1 MKTTYTLTSDYLERL
16 SAQLI
21 DSVSDA
27 IISTNE
33 AFAIQTWNRAAEK
46 IYGRS
51 SHEVQGMDA
60 GEVFRYEFLNDSS
73 EIARQQ
79 LAETGEW
86 KGIVVYT
93 RDDGEKVFLSVSASK
108 LENEAG
114 ENIGFIAIN
123 RDITEI
129 YRMKAHLENEQRLV
143 LALEGAGDG
152 VWEYNFQNNEVY
164 YSPSYKKMLGFSDNE
179 FDNDSQEWRSRI
191 HPADLHLVREVET
204 RYDRHEIQSH
214 SIEYRIRHK
223 SGKYIWV
230 LDRGMLIDKSE
241 DGKPLRVIGTQTNI
255 DQRKKAEQK
264 VKSFLESAPD
274 AMVIA
279 RENGIIELINTQA
292 ENLFGYRREEMI
304 GQPIEMLISGGLV
317 ERHMAHRKSFIEN
330 PHVRSMGRGAD
341 LFARR
346 KDGAEIP
353 VEISLSPIQSEDGLM
368 ISAAIRDVTERKK
381 TEQEL
386 LKVQQRL
393 TSFMRNTPTMNWII
407 DEHNCFRFFN
417 ESYKQSFRLN
427 DGDIGR
433 SIYDIFPPAICD
445 EFSKNNWRVWNS
457 GVALETVEEG
467 IGPDGDRQIYQIFKF
482 PLDPEDGIRLLGGV
496 ALDITDKIANQQEL
510 RLSND
515 RYHFASKA
523 TSDAIWDWDLQTDM
537 IYRGESF
544 TSLFGY
550 SVAAVS
556 HQFELSRIHP
566 ADRGRVDAT
575 LRLAL
580 EGNETRWQDEYL
592 YQTADGIYKTILD
605 KGFIIR
611 DGSGTAIRMIG
622 AMQDITEQRRL
633 QDQLVKEEER
643 KKKEVLQAIIH
654 AQERERHEISHE
666 LHDNVSQ
673 ILTTCKLLL
682 EAAAQQG
689 SNEYIGQTQENL
701 QKAIDE
707 MRNLSHRLNPA
718 SLKFIG
724 LLGSVND
731 LRSKINSTGTI
742 QITFH
747 SDDFDTSLVNDEL
760 QLALFRIVQEQ
771 LNNILKH
778 AQARNV
784 VIDLSTNDSR
794 IRLIIIDDGKGY
806 DLKAKKPGL
815 GLRNIFNRAEFHKGT
830 AQIFTEPGKGF
841 KLQVQIPL

>member
-1 MKTTYTLTSDYLERL
+1 MKATYNLTTGYLERL

-33 AFAIQTWNRAAEK
+33 AFVIQTWNKAAEK
-46 IYGRS
+46 ICGQSY
-51 SHEVQGMDA
+51 HEVHGKDA
-60 GEVFRYEFLNDSS
+60 REVLRYEFLNDSRDS
-73 EIARQQ
+73 ARQQ
-79 LAETGEW
+79 LAQTGEW

-93 RDDGEKVFLSVSASK
+93 RYDGEKVFLNVSSSR
-108 LENEAG
+108 LENDAG
-114 ENIGFIAIN
+114 ESIGYIAIN

-129 YRMKAHLENEQRLV
+129 YRMKAQLENDQRLA

-152 VWEYNFQNNEVY
+152 VWEYNFQNSEVY
-164 YSPSYKKMLGFSDNE
+164 YSPSYKKMLGFTDNE
-179 FDNDSQEWRSRI
+179 FASDSHEWRSRI
-191 HPADLHLVREVET
+191 HPSDIHIVKKVEDS
-204 RYDRHEIQSH
+204 YDRQEIQSH
-214 SIEYRIRHK
+214 SIEYRILHK

-255 DQRKKAEQK
+255 DERKKAEQK

-279 RENGIIELINTQA
+279 NENGIIELTNTQA
-292 ENLFGYRREEMI
+292 ENLFGYTRQEMT
-304 GQPIEMLISGGLV
+304 GQPIEMLISGGLT
-317 ERHMAHRKSFIEN
+317 ERHASHRKLFIQN
-330 PHVRSMGRGAD
+330 PGRRSMGKGAD

-346 KDGAEIP
+346 KDGAQIP
-353 VEISLSPIQSEDGLM
+353 VEISLSPVHSEDGLM
-368 ISAAIRDVTERKK
+368 ISAAIRDVTERRR

-386 LKVQQRL
+386 MKAQQQL
-393 TSFMRNTPTMNWII
+393 TSFMHNTPTLNWII

-417 ESYKQSFRLN
+417 ESYKRSFRLN
-427 DGDIGR
+427 DSDIGR
-433 SIYDIFPPAICD
+433 SIYEIFPAAICD
-445 EFSKNNWRVWNS
+445 EFSSNNWRVWNS
-457 GVALETVEEG
+457 GAALETVEEG
-467 IGPDGDRQIYQIFKF
+467 VGPDGERQIYQIFKF
-482 PLDPEDGIRLLGGV
+482 PLEPEDGVRLLGGV

-515 RYHFASKA
+515 RYHYASKA
-523 TSDAIWDWDLQTDM
+523 TSDAIWDWDLQTDL
-537 IYRGESF
+537 IYRAESF
-544 TSLFGY
+544 TALFGY
-550 SVAAVS
+550 SVTAVS

-566 ADRGRVDAT
+566 ADRGRVDST
-575 LRLAL
+575 LRHAL
-580 EGNETRWQDEYL
+580 EANETRWHDEYL
-592 YQTADGIYKTILD
+592 YQSADGSYKTILD

-611 DGSGTAIRMIG
+611 DESGKAIRMIG
-622 AMQDITEQRRL
+622 AMQDMTEQRRL

-682 EAAAQQG
+682 EAAAQHG
-689 SNEYIGQTQENL
+689 GNEYIGQTQENL

-731 LRSKINSTGTI
+731 LLSKINSTGTI

-747 SDDFDTSLVNDEL
+747 SDAFDTTVVIDEL

-778 AQARNV
+778 AQARKV
-784 VIDLSTNDSR
+784 VIELASNDSR
-794 IRLIIIDDGKGY
+794 IRLTIMDDGKGY

-841 KLQVQIPL
+841 KLQVQIPI